1 MKPHTERR
9 KKIPG
14 NETASSQGNRI
25 LVENDQKGVQNI
37 KTALSRILICHK
49 SLMFKQKKKK
59 NLLEGAGEAGN
70 F

>member
-9 KKIPG
+9 KKIAG

-59 NLLEGAGEAGN
+59 LIGRSR
-70 F
+70 